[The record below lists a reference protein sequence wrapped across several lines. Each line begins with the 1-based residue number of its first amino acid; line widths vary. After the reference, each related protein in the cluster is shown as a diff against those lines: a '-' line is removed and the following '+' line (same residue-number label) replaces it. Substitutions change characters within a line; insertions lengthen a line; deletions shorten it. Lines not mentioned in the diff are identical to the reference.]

1 MYTRTTKAIFSKIS
15 RVLTDAEA
23 TRSNNE
29 SLEENQPDLGG
40 NLEEKTKVFSVLYS
54 VTEQGFKNTKKPSQD
69 SGAELSE
76 SFLRI
81 LSREFSSFG
90 FLCHLFQ
97 AENRK
102 LDIRS
107 QDVSPPLH
115 AKLIFKF
122 HMLTLS
128 QPGAG
133 FQRKFVSDQIRQIGI
148 LERGNLRFGCIKDE
162 LEHGDT
168 QLPEETSQSRSQ
180 EFSVIDQVTDYI
192 GDEVEQDDNN
202 DDDDENDLLSYYSDL
217 VYQTAQQYGLDLSLI
232 HI

>member
-1 MYTRTTKAIFSKIS
+1 MYTRTSRAIFSKIS

-54 VTEQGFKNTKKPSQD
+54 VTEQRFKDTKKPLQD
-69 SGAELSE
+69 SGSELSE

-107 QDVSPPLH
+107 QDVSSPLH
-115 AKLIFKF
+115 AKLIFRF

-162 LEHGDT
+162 LEHGNPQT
-168 QLPEETSQSRSQ
+168 NQSRSQ
-180 EFSVIDQVTDYI
+180 ESSVIDHVTDYI
-192 GDEVEQDDNN
+192 KDEVEHDDNK

-217 VYQTAQQYGLDLSLI
+217 VYQTAQQYGLDLV
-232 HI
+232 

>member
-1 MYTRTTKAIFSKIS
+1 M
-15 RVLTDAEA
+15 
-23 TRSNNE
+23 
-29 SLEENQPDLGG
+29 
-40 NLEEKTKVFSVLYS
+40 FSVLYS
-54 VTEQGFKNTKKPSQD
+54 VTEQRFKDTKKPLQD
-69 SGAELSE
+69 SGSELSE

-107 QDVSPPLH
+107 QDVSSPLH
-115 AKLIFKF
+115 AKLIFRF

-162 LEHGDT
+162 LEHGDPQT
-168 QLPEETSQSRSQ
+168 NQSRSQ
-180 EFSVIDQVTDYI
+180 ESSVIDHVTDYI
-192 GDEVEQDDNN
+192 EDEVEHDDNK

-217 VYQTAQQYGLDLSLI
+217 VYQTAQQYGLDLV
-232 HI
+232 